1 MLVSAPP
8 RVPPLQRNA
17 GTTPRA
23 SRRPWLAAANRT
35 TVQTERDFGDLAASW
50 GDPRHTVVL
59 FLELLGPT
67 VFSFRLIILIILA
80 PRTRV
85 ALRLTIHVRS
95 SDLYRMNPHTRG
107 SLLGSAVERCVHATN
122 SMLHDHIQLRT
133 CSSTSFRQCRP
144 WSAKPHERVGKHDA
158 VLSTCMLGGPHEH
171 EDGADLWPFKIRVA
185 VEAQCHRRRSSVY
198 HPRPGCFGC
207 FLLIPTRIASGVI
220 STNSPSTM
228 YSTASSRVMTFGG

>member
-35 TVQTERDFGDLAASW
+35 TVQTERDFGDLTASW

-59 FLELLGPT
+59 FLELLGDG
-67 VFSFRLIILIILA
+67 VLIMATHASQPNPIATQDL
-80 PRTRV
+80 
-85 ALRLTIHVRS
+85 

-133 CSSTSFRQCRP
+133 CSSTSFRQRRP

-185 VEAQCHRRRSSVY
+185 VEAHCHRRRSSVY